1 MELMKMKKVLM
12 IASAASHLENFH
24 MPYIEYLRDRGVQV
38 YTASAGELHS
48 ECIFRHI
55 SLPYRKKLY
64 HPKNIAVILRLARLM
79 RKERFDSVY
88 TNSSLAGFTG
98 RMALKLSGRKSTT
111 AVHICHGYLFDDD
124 GSRRSRL
131 YLAFEKAVR
140 RRTDLLAVMNDA
152 DYKIAEKYSLGRE
165 VVFING
171 MGLDPSGFTRID
183 GTTMQNLRR
192 GLEASERT
200 VLFLCVGEFSP
211 RKNQQCIIE
220 ACSLLKDKD
229 YRMVFAGEGEL
240 QEKCKDYAKKLGI
253 YDKTIFLGHR
263 RNTNELYRSCD
274 CLISASRFEGLPFNV
289 MEALH
294 CGMEIIVS
302 DVKGNRDL
310 AESYGGKTFRY
321 GDAEELAAAMQGTR
335 RLVQEEKNAPS
346 APRRSDGKFLLD
358 SVFEDNVKLL
368 KMS

>member
-1 MELMKMKKVLM
+1 MMKKVLM

-24 MPYIEYLRDRGVQV
+24 MPYIEYLHGRGVKV
-38 YTASAGELHS
+38 YTASAGKLSS
-48 ECIFRHI
+48 EYIFRHI
-55 SLPYRKKLY
+55 PLSYRKKLY
-64 HPKNIAVILRLARLM
+64 HPLNIAVILRLARLM
-79 RKERFDSVY
+79 RKERFDAVY

-98 RMALKLSGRKSTT
+98 RMALKLSGRKETK

-131 YLAFEKAVR
+131 YLAFEKLVR
-140 RRTDLLAVMNDA
+140 RRTDLLAVMNEA
-152 DYKIAEKYSLGRE
+152 DYRIAEKYSLGRE
-165 VVFING
+165 VAFING
-171 MGLDPSGFTRID
+171 MGLDASRFTRID
-183 GTTMQNLRR
+183 GSRMQALRR
-192 GLEASERT
+192 GLDASEKT

-253 YDKTIFLGHR
+253 YDKTVFLGHR
-263 RNTNELYRSCD
+263 RDTNELYRSCD

-310 AESYGGKTFRY
+310 SERYGGRLFRY
-321 GDAEELAAAMQGTR
+321 GNVQELAAAMQDTHRLIQGEKDTPSR
-335 RLVQEEKNAPS
+335 RT
-346 APRRSDGKFLLD
+346 DGKFLLE
-358 SVFEDNVKLL
+358 SVFEENLNLL
-368 KMS
+368 KMV